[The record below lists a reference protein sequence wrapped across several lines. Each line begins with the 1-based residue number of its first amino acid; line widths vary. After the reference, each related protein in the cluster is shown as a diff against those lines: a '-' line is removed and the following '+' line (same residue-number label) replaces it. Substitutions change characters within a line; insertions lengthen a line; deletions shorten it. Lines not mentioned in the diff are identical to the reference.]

1 MAVEVAV
8 VDPLPIFCHGAVGI
22 LTRAGHTVR
31 TPGDVVTWARRTPEA
46 LILLTVLSDADWT
59 VLERLTGEPIR
70 HPVIAVVDAGMETL
84 GVRAVRAGARSVV
97 LRQSDAAALIRAVVA
112 TLDGQSVLPA
122 SVTAAL
128 AAGRAAGPAS
138 AAAVTEQQISWLRAL
153 AAGSTVADLAG
164 RSGYSERAMFRL
176 LRVVYRELQAGSR
189 VEALIRAKE
198 LGWL

>member
-8 VDPLPIFCHGAVGI
+8 VDPLPIFRHGAAGI
-22 LTRAGHTVR
+22 LTEAGHVVR
-31 TPGDVVTWARRTPEA
+31 TPRDVLTWARRTPEA
-46 LILLTVLSDADWT
+46 LILLTVLSDTDWT
-59 VLERLTGEPIR
+59 VLGRLTDEPIR

-84 GVRAVRAGARSVV
+84 GVRAVRSGARSVI
-97 LRQSDAAALIRAVVA
+97 LRQSGAAALIRAVVA

-176 LRVVYRELQAGSR
+176 LRGVYRELQAGSR